1 MEAITMSKT
10 VLGVYNSSD
19 EVVRAIEEFQDQGY
33 SVNDMSIIAN
43 TTDTPSSIEEE
54 TGVTAQEVSSNNQP
68 QPEEHQGFLASL
80 FTPFENRMYQNDD
93 GRDTY
98 YDHLVAQGISN
109 ADALKYEED
118 INSGMVLLLAEKGQA
133 GVSTAGG
140 MSTGTMAREQTGLE
154 EDTLD
159 REKQRS
165 LKLREEQ
172 LDVNKQ
178 RVQTGEVEVK
188 KEVVDEEKTVNV
200 PVQHEEVYVERR
212 AVDKTEADTTTPIGE
227 DETIRVPIV
236 EEKVEVKK
244 KPVVSEE
251 LVIGKKQVTETQSVT
266 ENVKREEAKVEKEG
280 DASVDETTTDSNRVD
295 PDRF

>member
-1 MEAITMSKT
+1 MSKT

-19 EVVRAIEEFQDQGY
+19 EVVRAIEEFQNQGY

-54 TGVTAQEVSSNNQP
+54 TGVTSQEISSTNQP
-68 QPEEHQGFLASL
+68 QPEEQQGFLASL

-118 INSGMVLLLAEKGQA
+118 INSGMILLLAEKGQA

-140 MSTGTMAREQTGLE
+140 MSTGTLAREQTGLE

-172 LDVNKQ
+172 LDIDKH

-188 KEVVDEEKTVNV
+188 KEIVDEEETVNV

-212 AVDKTEADTTTPIGE
+212 AVDKTEADTTTPIGD

-236 EEKVEVKK
+236 EEKVEVTK
-244 KPVVSEE
+244 KPVVTEE
-251 LVIGKKQVTETQSVT
+251 LVIGKKQVTETQQVT
-266 ENVKREEAKVEKEG
+266 ENVKREEAKVTKDG
-280 DASVDETTTDSNRVD
+280 DASVNETTADRD
-295 PDRF
+295 PINSDRL

>member
-10 VLGVYNSSD
+10 VLGVYNSSG

-178 RVQTGEVEVK
+178 RVQTG
-188 KEVVDEEKTVNV
+188 
-200 PVQHEEVYVERR
+200 
-212 AVDKTEADTTTPIGE
+212 
-227 DETIRVPIV
+227 
-236 EEKVEVKK
+236 
-244 KPVVSEE
+244 
-251 LVIGKKQVTETQSVT
+251 
-266 ENVKREEAKVEKEG
+266 
-280 DASVDETTTDSNRVD
+280 
-295 PDRF
+295 

>member
-295 PDRF
+295 PNRF

>member
-1 MEAITMSKT
+1 MSKT

-19 EVVRAIEEFQDQGY
+19 EVVRAIEEFQNQGY

-54 TGVTAQEVSSNNQP
+54 TGVTSQEISSNNQP
-68 QPEEHQGFLASL
+68 QPEENQGFLASL

-118 INSGMVLLLAEKGQA
+118 LNSGMILLLAEKGQA

-140 MSTGTMAREQTGLE
+140 MSTGTIAREQTGLE
-154 EDTLD
+154 EDTLA

-172 LDVNKQ
+172 LDVDKQ

-188 KEVVDEEKTVNV
+188 KEVFDEEETVNV

-212 AVDKTEADTTTPIGE
+212 AVDKTEADTTTPIGD

-236 EEKVEVKK
+236 EEKVEVTK
-244 KPVVSEE
+244 KPVVTEE
-251 LVIGKKQVTETQSVT
+251 LVIGKKQFTENQQVT
-266 ENVKREEAKVEKEG
+266 ENVKREEAKVTKDG
-280 DASVDETTTDSNRVD
+280 DASVNETTADSDRID
-295 PDRF
+295 SDRF